1 MLKSIVFENYFSF
14 KNRTVIDLTPS
25 KISYLSNSNIY
36 NGVLKGCAFY
46 GANASGKSNAL
57 SVINLLIESLL
68 TEAGLKRDFYSKFS
82 DKNKAYFEYNFKFD
96 NDEIKYLFEVDKKL
110 GITLEELSVNNKMYL
125 NRTLTSDK
133 AYLTSKEDF
142 SDLDKYTLLLRT
154 IYKEYET
161 NNNLA
166 VIRLFNYLSNSAFIN
181 ALTLV
186 LGIKTFNKNHMG
198 SHIAEFINKNGV
210 KSLNDFLKKY
220 NFPYEIMIKDKENAN
235 YIICPLISRIYLKR
249 KGLKEIRFMDESRG
263 TMTFLDMLP
272 LFIDTVN
279 NEGILIIDEF
289 SGGLHPDLEE
299 LLIKY
304 FYENSKEAQIFF
316 VTQSTNILKTS
327 LIRPDQVYATELNTN
342 GSEVTKFSDYPIREN
357 QNMEKMYLAG
367 AFGGLPNYKKWA
379 LQNLNKYFVWLKPC

>member
-1 MLKSIVFENYFSF
+1 MEVNNILKSIVFENYLSF

-82 DKNKAYFEYNFKFD
+82 DNNKAYYEYNFKFD

-110 GITLEELSVNNKMYL
+110 GINLEELNINNKTYL
-125 NRTLTSDK
+125 NRTLTSGK

-154 IYKEYET
+154 IYKDYGI
-161 NNNLA
+161 NDNPA
-166 VIRLFNYLSNSAFIN
+166 VIKLFNYLSNSAFID

-198 SHIAEFINKNGV
+198 SDIAEFISKNGV
-210 KSLNDFLKKY
+210 KLLNDFLKKY
-220 NFPYEIMIKDKENAN
+220 NFPYEIMIKDKENTN
-235 YIICPLISRIYLKR
+235 YIISPLISRIHLKR

-263 TMTFLDMLP
+263 TMTFSDMLP
-272 LFIDTVN
+272 LFINTVN
-279 NEGILIIDEF
+279 NGGILIIDEF

-304 FYENSKEAQIFF
+304 FYENSKEA
-316 VTQSTNILKTS
+316 
-327 LIRPDQVYATELNTN
+327 
-342 GSEVTKFSDYPIREN
+342 
-357 QNMEKMYLAG
+357 
-367 AFGGLPNYKKWA
+367 
-379 LQNLNKYFVWLKPC
+379 

>member
-1 MLKSIVFENYFSF
+1 MLKSIVFENYLSF
-14 KNRTVIDLTPS
+14 KSRTVIDLTPS

-82 DKNKAYFEYNFKFD
+82 DNDKAYFEYNFKFD
-96 NDEIKYLFEVDKKL
+96 NDEVKYLFEVDKKL
-110 GITLEELSVNNKMYL
+110 GITLEELNINNKTYL
-125 NRTLTSDK
+125 NRTLTSGK

-154 IYKEYET
+154 IYKDYGI
-161 NNNLA
+161 NNNPA
-166 VIRLFNYLSNSAFIN
+166 VIRLFNYLSNSVFID

-186 LGIKTFNKNHMG
+186 LGIKTFNKNNMG
-198 SHIAEFINKNGV
+198 SDIAEFISKNGV
-210 KSLNDFLKKY
+210 KSLNDFLKKH
-220 NFPYEIMIKDKENAN
+220 NFPYEIMIKDKENVN

-249 KGLKEIRFMDESRG
+249 KSLKEIRFMDESRG

-272 LFIDTVN
+272 LFINTVN
-279 NEGILIIDEF
+279 NGGILIIDEF

-299 LLIKY
+299 LLLKY
-304 FYENSKEAQIFF
+304 FYENSKEAQLFF

-327 LIRPDQVYATELNTN
+327 LIRLDQVYATELNTN
-342 GSEVTKFSDYPIREN
+342 GSEITKFSDYPIREN

-367 AFGGLPNYKKWA
+367 TFGGLPNYKID
-379 LQNLNKYFVWLKPC
+379 

>member
-1 MLKSIVFENYFSF
+1 MLKSIVFENYLSF
-14 KNRTVIDLTPS
+14 KNRTVIDLAPS

-36 NGVLKGCAFY
+36 NGALKGCAFY

-82 DKNKAYFEYNFKFD
+82 DNNKAYFEYNFKFD

-110 GITLEELSVNNKMYL
+110 GITLEELSINNKMYL
-125 NRTLTSDK
+125 NRTLTSGK
-133 AYLTSKEDF
+133 AYLASKEDF

-154 IYKEYET
+154 IYKDYGI
-161 NNNLA
+161 NNNPA
-166 VIRLFNYLSNSAFIN
+166 VIKLFNYLSNSAFIN

-198 SHIAEFINKNGV
+198 SDIAEFISKKGV

-220 NFPYEIMIKDKENAN
+220 NFPYEIMIKDKENTN

-272 LFIDTVN
+272 LFINTVN
-279 NEGILIIDEF
+279 NGGILIIDEF

-304 FYENSKEAQIFF
+304 FYENSKGAQLFF

-342 GSEVTKFSDYPIREN
+342 GSEITKFSDYPIREN

-367 AFGGLPNYKKWA
+367 AFGGLPNYKID
-379 LQNLNKYFVWLKPC
+379 